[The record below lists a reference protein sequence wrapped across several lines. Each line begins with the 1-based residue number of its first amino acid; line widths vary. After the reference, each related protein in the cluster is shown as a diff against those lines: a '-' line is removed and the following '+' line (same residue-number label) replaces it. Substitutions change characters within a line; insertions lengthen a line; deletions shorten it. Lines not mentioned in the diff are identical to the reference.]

1 MMTANVAQ
9 ATSSLSSAQL
19 RALEGNR
26 NPLTSLAKAGVSL
39 AKLELAN
46 SLSYAGRAVS
56 DAAYNFAHPNSLSR
70 DSGALRALHA
80 A

>member
-1 MMTANVAQ
+1 MMTANVAR

-26 NPLTSLAKAGVSL
+26 NPLTSLAQAARSL
-39 AKLELAN
+39 AKLELA
-46 SLSYAGRAVS
+46 SSVSFAKKAVF